1 MLTIEILLLL
11 VFPEKICYITP
22 MFSIHPFRALR
33 PKPELAA
40 EVSSLPYDV
49 MNRTEAAKMAEGKP
63 YSYLRVTRSEIEL
76 PPDTDPHSKEV
87 YEHAKHNLKK
97 MEREGAVFQ
106 EEKPCFY
113 IYRQTMNG
121 REQYG
126 LVACVKADD
135 YFKGTI
141 KKHELTRAE
150 KEEDRLKHI
159 LTTGAQTGPV
169 FLTYRDKGQ
178 FALLKPVIQ
187 KEPIYDFTAEDGIGH
202 TVWIIDNEASI
213 ERFRI
218 SFASL
223 PCTYIADGHHRSAAG
238 TRAAKARAE
247 ENPEHKGNEEYSRFL
262 AILFPS
268 TQLRI
273 LDYNRLVKDLN
284 GKSPKEFL
292 ESISEI
298 CEIEKLPGAAA
309 PQEAK
314 QFSLY
319 LDGSWYSCEFHERH
333 HHKKDPVK
341 NLDVS
346 LLQNM
351 ILKPLLGITNP
362 RTSERIDFVGGIRG
376 LGELQARVDSGECA
390 VAFAMFPTSIDE
402 LMDIA
407 DAGEIMPPKST
418 WFEPKLRDGLLVHLL
433 D

>member
-1 MLTIEILLLL
+1 
-11 VFPEKICYITP
+11 

-40 EVSSLPYDV
+40 EISSLPYDV
-49 MNRTEAAKMAEGKP
+49 MNRDEAAKMAEGKP

-76 PPDTDPHSKEV
+76 PEADPHSKEV
-87 YEHAKHNLKK
+87 YEHAKANLKK
-97 MEREGAVFQ
+97 MEKEGVIFQ

-113 IYRQTMNG
+113 AYRQTMAG

-126 LVACVKADD
+126 LVACVKAED

-141 KKHELTRAE
+141 KKHELTRAD

-178 FALLKPVIQ
+178 FALLKSAIKKTPV
-187 KEPIYDFTAEDGIGH
+187 YDFTAEDGIGH
-202 TVWIIDNEASI
+202 TVWIIDDESAI
-213 ERFRI
+213 ERLRV

-238 TRAAKARAE
+238 ARAAKERE
-247 ENPEHKGNEEYSRFL
+247 GKNPKHEGTEEYSRFL

-268 TQLRI
+268 TQLKI
-273 LDYNRLVKDLN
+273 LDYNRLVKNLN
-284 GKSPKEFL
+284 GKSPEKFL
-292 ESISEI
+292 DELHKI
-298 CEIEKLPGAAA
+298 CEIEKLPSAAA
-309 PQEAK
+309 PQKAK
-314 QFSLY
+314 QFNLY
-319 LDGSWYSCEFHERH
+319 IKGEWYSCEFL
-333 HHKKDPVK
+333 KKFYPKKNPVE

-346 LLQNM
+346 LLQNLV
-351 ILKPLLGITNP
+351 LKPLLGIENP
-362 RTSERIDFVGGIRG
+362 RTSEHIDFVGGIRG

-390 VAFAMFPTSIDE
+390 AAFAMFPTSLDE

-407 DAGEIMPPKST
+407 DANEIMPPKST

>member
-1 MLTIEILLLL
+1 
-11 VFPEKICYITP
+11 
-22 MFSIHPFRALR
+22 
-33 PKPELAA
+33 
-40 EVSSLPYDV
+40 
-49 MNRTEAAKMAEGKP
+49 
-63 YSYLRVTRSEIEL
+63 
-76 PPDTDPHSKEV
+76 
-87 YEHAKHNLKK
+87 
-97 MEREGAVFQ
+97 MEREGAVFL
-106 EEKPCFY
+106 EKEPCFY
-113 IYRQTMNG
+113 VYRQTMEG

-135 YFKGTI
+135 YFKGSI

-159 LTTGAQTGPV
+159 METGAQTGPV

-178 FALLKPVIQ
+178 FALLKPVLHTT
-187 KEPIYDFTAEDGIGH
+187 PIYDFVAEDGIGH
-202 TVWIIDNEASI
+202 TVWIIDDETAI
-213 ERFRI
+213 ERLRI

-223 PCTYIADGHHRSAAG
+223 PCVYIADGHHRSAAG
-238 TRAAKARAE
+238 ARAAEKRAKM
-247 ENPEHKGNEEYSRFL
+247 NKEHKGSEEYNRFL

-268 TQLRI
+268 SQLRI
-273 LDYNRLVKDLN
+273 LDYNRLAKDLN
-284 GKSPKEFL
+284 GKTPEDFL
-292 ESISEI
+292 NALSKS
-298 CEIEKLPGAAA
+298 CEVEKLPGLAA
-309 PQEAK
+309 PQKAK

-319 LDGSWYSCEFHERH
+319 LDGSWYSCRFNEKYSHRIN
-333 HHKKDPVK
+333 PVD

-346 LLQNM
+346 LLQN
-351 ILKPLLGITNP
+351 LVLQPLLEIDDP

-390 VAFAMFPTSIDE
+390 AAFAMFPTSLDE

>member
-1 MLTIEILLLL
+1 
-11 VFPEKICYITP
+11 

-49 MNRTEAAKMAEGKP
+49 MNRDEAAKMAEGKP
-63 YSYLRVTRSEIEL
+63 HSYLRVTRSEIEL
-76 PPDTDPHSKEV
+76 PGVNPHNKEV
-87 YEHAKHNLKK
+87 YEHAKSNLKK
-97 MEREGAVFQ
+97 MEKEGVIFQ

-113 IYRQTMNG
+113 VYRQTMDG

-126 LVACVKADD
+126 LVACVKAED

-141 KKHELTRAE
+141 KKHELTRAD

-178 FALLKPVIQ
+178 FALLKGIIKNTPV
-187 KEPIYDFTAEDGIGH
+187 YDFKTEDDIGH
-202 TVWIIDNEASI
+202 TVWIVDDETTI
-213 ERFRI
+213 ERLRI

-238 TRAAKARAE
+238 ARAAREREGK
-247 ENPEHKGNEEYSRFL
+247 NHEHEGNEEYSRFL

-268 TQLRI
+268 TQLKI
-273 LDYNRLVKDLN
+273 LAYNRLVKNLN
-284 GKSPKEFL
+284 GKTPEEFL
-292 ESISEI
+292 STLSKI

-309 PQEAK
+309 PQKAK
-314 QFSLY
+314 QFNLY
-319 LDGSWYSCEFHERH
+319 IKGQWHSCEFL
-333 HHKKDPVK
+333 KKFYPKKNPVE

-346 LLQNM
+346 LLQNLVLNP
-351 ILKPLLGITNP
+351 ILGIENP
-362 RTSERIDFVGGIRG
+362 RTSDQIDFVGGIRG
-376 LGELQARVDSGECA
+376 LGELQSRVDSGECA
-390 VAFAMFPTSIDE
+390 VAFAMFPTSLDE
-402 LMDIA
+402 LMNIA
-407 DAGEIMPPKST
+407 DANEIMPPKST

>member
-1 MLTIEILLLL
+1 
-11 VFPEKICYITP
+11 

-49 MNRTEAAKMAEGKP
+49 MSRDEAVKMAEGKP

-76 PPDTDPHSKEV
+76 PEAGPHSKEV
-87 YEHAKHNLKK
+87 YEHAKINLKK
-97 MEREGAVFQ
+97 MERDGVIFQ
-106 EEKPCFY
+106 EKEPCFY
-113 IYRQTMNG
+113 VYRQIMDG

-135 YFKGTI
+135 YFKGSV
-141 KKHELTRAE
+141 KKHELTRAD
-150 KEEDRLKHI
+150 KEEDRLNHI

-178 FALLKPVIQ
+178 FALIKPILQ
-187 KEPIYDFTAEDGIGH
+187 KPPIYDFTTEDSIKH
-202 TVWIIDNEASI
+202 TVWIIDDEAAI
-213 ERFRI
+213 ERLRV

-238 TRAAKARAE
+238 ARAAKARAE
-247 ENPEHKGNEEYSRFL
+247 ANPDHKGNEEYSRFL
-262 AILFPS
+262 AIIFPS

-284 GKSPKEFL
+284 EKSAESFL
-292 ESISEI
+292 DGLSEI
-298 CEIEKLPGAAA
+298 CIIEKLSGIAA
-309 PQEAK
+309 PQKAK
-314 QFSLY
+314 QFNLY
-319 LDGSWYSCEFHERH
+319 LKGEWYSCEFYEKFY
-333 HHKKDPVK
+333 HKKDPVE

-346 LLQNM
+346 LLQNLV
-351 ILKPLLGITNP
+351 LKPLLGIEDP
-362 RTSERIDFVGGIRG
+362 RTSQRIDFVGGIRG

-390 VAFAMFPTSIDE
+390 AAFAMFPTSLDE
-402 LMDIA
+402 LMSIA
-407 DAGEIMPPKST
+407 DSDGIMPPKST
-418 WFEPKLRDGLLVHLL
+418 WFEPKLRDGLFVHLL

>member
-1 MLTIEILLLL
+1 
-11 VFPEKICYITP
+11 

-33 PKPELAA
+33 PKPGLAA
-40 EVSSLPYDV
+40 EVSALPYDV
-49 MNRTEAAKMAEGKP
+49 MNRAEAAKMAEGKP
-63 YSYLRVTRSEIEL
+63 NSYLRVTRSEIEL
-76 PPDTDPHSKEV
+76 PDAEPHSKEV
-87 YEHAKHNLKK
+87 YEHARQNLKR
-97 MEREGAVFQ
+97 MEREGIIFQ

-113 IYRQTMNG
+113 VYRQTMNG

-126 LVACVKADD
+126 LVVCVKADD
-135 YFKGTI
+135 YFKDTI

-178 FALLKPVIQ
+178 FALLKPVI
-187 KEPIYDFTAEDGIGH
+187 KEVPIYDFVTEDGIGH
-202 TVWIIDNEASI
+202 TVWIVAEETTI
-213 ERFRI
+213 ERLRI

-238 TRAAKARAE
+238 ARAAKVRAK
-247 ENPEHKGNEEYSRFL
+247 ENSEHKGNEEYNRFM

-268 TQLRI
+268 TQLHI

-284 GKSPKEFL
+284 GQNAKEFL
-292 ESISEI
+292 NTLSGI
-298 CEIEKLPGAAA
+298 CNIEKLPELAA
-309 PQEAK
+309 PQNAK

-319 LDGSWYSCEFHERH
+319 INKEWYICTFNEKYHA
-333 HHKKDPVK
+333 KKDPVK

-346 LLQNM
+346 LLQNL
-351 ILKPLLGITNP
+351 ILKPLLGIDNP

-376 LGELQARVDSGECA
+376 LGELQARVDSGEWA
-390 VAFAMFPTSIDE
+390 VAFAMFPTSLDE
-402 LMDIA
+402 LMEIA

-418 WFEPKLRDGLLVHLL
+418 WFEPKLRDGLLAHLL

>member
-1 MLTIEILLLL
+1 
-11 VFPEKICYITP
+11 

-49 MNRTEAAKMAEGKP
+49 MNRAEAAKMAEGKP

-76 PPDTDPHSKEV
+76 PDADPHSKEV
-87 YEHAKHNLKK
+87 YEHARTNLKK
-97 MEREGAVFQ
+97 MEREGVLFQ
-106 EEKPCFY
+106 EKELCFY
-113 IYRQTMNG
+113 VYRQTMNG

-141 KKHELTRAE
+141 KKHELTRAD

-159 LTTGAQTGPV
+159 LATGAQTGPV

-178 FALLKPVIQ
+178 FALIKPVFQ
-187 KEPIYDFTAEDGIGH
+187 KPPIYDFTAEDGIGH
-202 TVWIIDNEASI
+202 TVWIIDEEAAI
-213 ERFRI
+213 ERLRV

-238 TRAAKARAE
+238 ARAAKARAE
-247 ENPEHKGNEEYSRFL
+247 GNPEHKGNEEYNRFL

-268 TQLRI
+268 AQLQI
-273 LDYNRLVKDLN
+273 MDYNRLVKDLN
-284 GKSPKEFL
+284 GQSAEEFL
-292 ESISEI
+292 NALSKI
-298 CEIEKLPGAAA
+298 CEVEKLPGIEA
-309 PQEAK
+309 PKKAK
-314 QFSLY
+314 RFNIYLKGEWYNCAFYEKYFS
-319 LDGSWYSCEFHERH
+319 
-333 HHKKDPVK
+333 KIDPVK

-346 LLQNM
+346 LLQNL
-351 ILKPLLGITNP
+351 ILEPLLGIKNP

-390 VAFAMFPTSIDE
+390 VAFAMFPTSLDE

>member
-1 MLTIEILLLL
+1 
-11 VFPEKICYITP
+11 

-33 PKPELAA
+33 PKPELVA

-49 MNRTEAAKMAEGKP
+49 MNRAEAAKMAEGKP
-63 YSYLRVTRSEIEL
+63 NSYLRVTRSEIEF
-76 PPDTDPHSKEV
+76 PETTDPHSKEV
-87 YEHAKHNLKK
+87 YEQAKQNLKR
-97 MEREGAVFQ
+97 MEKDGVIFQ
-106 EEKPCFY
+106 DKEPCFY

-178 FALLKPVIQ
+178 FALLKPII
-187 KEPIYDFTAEDGIGH
+187 KKTPIYDFVAEDGIGH
-202 TVWIIDNEASI
+202 TVWIIDDDAVI
-213 ERFRI
+213 ERLRI

-238 TRAAKARAE
+238 ARAARARAE

-268 TQLRI
+268 TQLKI
-273 LDYNRLVKDLN
+273 MDYNRLVKDLN
-284 GKSPKEFL
+284 GKSPEEFL
-292 ESISEI
+292 NALSEV
-298 CEIEKLPGAAA
+298 CDIEKLPGLAA
-309 PQEAK
+309 PQKSK

-319 LDGSWYSCEFHERH
+319 LNGAWHSCVFKHNA
-333 HHKKDPVK
+333 KKEPVE

-351 ILKPLLGITNP
+351 VLKPLLGIDNP
-362 RTSERIDFVGGIRG
+362 RTSSRIDFVGGIRG
-376 LGELQARVDSGECA
+376 LEELQARVDSGECA
-390 VAFAMFPTSIDE
+390 VAFAMYPTSLEE

>member
-1 MLTIEILLLL
+1 
-11 VFPEKICYITP
+11 

-40 EVSSLPYDV
+40 EISSLPYDV
-49 MNRTEAAKMAEGKP
+49 MNREEATKMAEGKP

-76 PPDTDPHSKEV
+76 PKVNPHNKEV
-87 YEHAKHNLKK
+87 YEHAKTNLKK
-97 MEREGAVFQ
+97 MEREGVIFQ
-106 EEKPCFY
+106 EKKPCFY
-113 IYRQTMNG
+113 VYRQTMDG

-126 LVACVKADD
+126 LVACVKAED

-141 KKHELTRAE
+141 KKHELTRAD

-178 FALLKPVIQ
+178 FALLKSVI
-187 KEPIYDFTAEDGIGH
+187 KNTPIYDFTAEDGIEH
-202 TVWIIDNEASI
+202 TAWIVDDETTI
-213 ERFRI
+213 ERLRI

-223 PCTYIADGHHRSAAG
+223 PCAYIADGHHRSAAG
-238 TRAAKARAE
+238 ARAAKARAE
-247 ENPEHKGNEEYSRFL
+247 KNPEHEGNEEYSRFL

-268 TQLRI
+268 TQLKI
-273 LDYNRLVKDLN
+273 LDYNRLVKNLG
-284 GKSPKEFL
+284 GKSPEEFL
-292 ESISEI
+292 NALSKV
-298 CEIEKLPGAAA
+298 CEIEKIPSAAA
-309 PQEAK
+309 PQESK

-319 LDGSWYSCEFHERH
+319 LKGEWYSCDFL
-333 HHKKDPVK
+333 KKFYPKKNPVE

-346 LLQNM
+346 LLQNL
-351 ILKPLLGITNP
+351 ILKPLLGIDNP

-376 LGELQARVDSGECA
+376 LSELQSRVDSGECA
-390 VAFAMFPTSIDE
+390 AAFAMFPTSLDE

-407 DAGEIMPPKST
+407 DADEIMPPKST

>member
-1 MLTIEILLLL
+1 
-11 VFPEKICYITP
+11 

-49 MNRTEAAKMAEGKP
+49 MNRAEAAKMAEGKP

-76 PPDTDPHSKEV
+76 PDVDPHSKEV
-87 YEHAKHNLKK
+87 YEHARLNLKK
-97 MEREGAVFQ
+97 MEREKVIFQ
-106 EEKPCFY
+106 DKEPCFY
-113 IYRQTMNG
+113 VYRQTMNG

-141 KKHELTRAE
+141 KKHELTRAD
-150 KEEDRLKHI
+150 KEEDRFKHI
-159 LTTGAQTGPV
+159 LATGAQTGPV

-178 FALLKPVIQ
+178 FALLKPVFQ
-187 KEPIYDFTAEDGIGH
+187 KAPIYDFVAEDGIGH
-202 TVWIIDNEASI
+202 TVWIMDDEAAI
-213 ERFRI
+213 ERLRV

-238 TRAAKARAE
+238 ARAAKARSE
-247 ENPEHKGNEEYSRFL
+247 ENPEHKGNEEYNRFL

-268 TQLRI
+268 TQLKI
-273 LDYNRLVKDLN
+273 MDYNRLVKDLN
-284 GKSPKEFL
+284 GQSIEEFL
-292 ESISEI
+292 DALSEI
-298 CEIEKLPGAAA
+298 CEIEKLPAIEA
-309 PQEAK
+309 PKQAK
-314 QFSLY
+314 TFNLY
-319 LDGSWYSCEFHERH
+319 LNGQWYSCTFHE
-333 HHKKDPVK
+333 KYFSKIDPVK

-346 LLQNM
+346 LLQN
-351 ILKPLLGITNP
+351 LVLEPLLGIENP

-376 LGELQARVDSGECA
+376 LGALQARVDSGECA

-402 LMDIA
+402 LMDIS

>member
-1 MLTIEILLLL
+1 
-11 VFPEKICYITP
+11 

-49 MNRTEAAKMAEGKP
+49 MSRSEASKMAEGKP

-76 PPDTDPHSKEV
+76 PEAEPHSKEV
-87 YEHAKHNLKK
+87 YEHAKLNLKK
-97 MEREGAVFQ
+97 MERDGVVFQ
-106 EEKPCFY
+106 EKEPCFY
-113 IYRQTMNG
+113 VYRQTMDG

-135 YFKGTI
+135 YFKGSV
-141 KKHELTRAE
+141 KKHELTRAD
-150 KEEDRLKHI
+150 KEEDRLNHI

-178 FALLKPVIQ
+178 FALLKPVLQ
-187 KEPIYDFTAEDGIGH
+187 KTPIYNFIAEDNIRH
-202 TVWIIDNEASI
+202 TIWIIDDEAAI
-213 ERFRI
+213 ERLRV

-238 TRAAKARAE
+238 ARAAKARAE
-247 ENPEHKGNEEYSRFL
+247 ANPEHKGNEEYSRFL

-284 GKSPKEFL
+284 GKSAEEFL
-292 ESISEI
+292 DDISEI
-298 CEIEKLPGAAA
+298 CNIEKLSGIAA
-309 PQEAK
+309 PQKAK
-314 QFSLY
+314 QFNLY
-319 LDGSWYSCEFHERH
+319 LKGEWYGCEFHEKFYHR
-333 HHKKDPVK
+333 KDPVE

-346 LLQNM
+346 LLQN
-351 ILKPLLGITNP
+351 LVLEPLLGIEDP
-362 RTSERIDFVGGIRG
+362 RTSQRIDFVGGIRG

-390 VAFAMFPTSIDE
+390 VAFALFPTSLDE

-407 DAGEIMPPKST
+407 DAGGIMPPKST

>member
-1 MLTIEILLLL
+1 
-11 VFPEKICYITP
+11 
-22 MFSIHPFRALR
+22 
-33 PKPELAA
+33 
-40 EVSSLPYDV
+40 
-49 MNRTEAAKMAEGKP
+49 MAEGKQ

-76 PPDTDPHSKEV
+76 PDADPHSKEV
-87 YEHAKHNLKK
+87 YEHARLNLKK
-97 MEREGAVFQ
+97 MEREGVIFQ
-106 EEKPCFY
+106 EKDPCFY
-113 IYRQTMNG
+113 VYRQTMNG

-141 KKHELTRAE
+141 KKHELTRAD

-178 FALLKPVIQ
+178 FALIKPVLQ
-187 KEPIYDFTAEDGIGH
+187 KPPIYDFTAEDGIGH
-202 TVWIIDNEASI
+202 TVWIIDDEVAI
-213 ERFRI
+213 ERLRV

-238 TRAAKARAE
+238 ARAAKTRSE
-247 ENPEHKGNEEYSRFL
+247 KNPEHKGNEEYSRFL

-268 TQLRI
+268 TQLQI
-273 LDYNRLVKDLN
+273 MDYNRLVKDLN
-284 GKSPKEFL
+284 GQSAEEFL
-292 ESISEI
+292 NALSGI
-298 CEIEKLPGAAA
+298 CEIEKLPGIAA
-309 PQEAK
+309 PQKAK
-314 QFSLY
+314 QFNLY
-319 LDGSWYSCEFHERH
+319 LKGEWYNCAFHERH
-333 HHKKDPVK
+333 FSKIDPVK

-346 LLQNM
+346 ILQNL
-351 ILKPLLGITNP
+351 ILRPLLGIEDP
-362 RTSERIDFVGGIRG
+362 RTSNRIDFVGGIRG
-376 LGELQARVDSGECA
+376 LGELQARVDSGECIA
-390 VAFAMFPTSIDE
+390 AFAMFPTSLDE

>member
-1 MLTIEILLLL
+1 
-11 VFPEKICYITP
+11 

-49 MNRTEAAKMAEGKP
+49 MNRAEAVKMAEGKP
-63 YSYLRVTRSEIEL
+63 NSYLRVTRAEIEL
-76 PPDTDPHSKEV
+76 PETNPHSKEV
-87 YEHAKHNLKK
+87 YEHAKLNLKR
-97 MEREGAVFQ
+97 MEREGVIFQ
-106 EEKPCFY
+106 EKKPCFY
-113 IYRQTMNG
+113 VYRQTMDG

-126 LVACVKADD
+126 LVACVKAED
-135 YFKGTI
+135 YFKGAI
-141 KKHELTRAE
+141 KKHELTRAD

-159 LTTGAQTGPV
+159 LATNAQTGPV

-178 FALLKPVIQ
+178 FVLLKPTIT
-187 KEPIYDFTAEDGIGH
+187 KTPIYDFIAEDGIGH
-202 TVWIIDNEASI
+202 TVWLIDDETVM
-213 ERFRI
+213 ERLRI

-238 TRAAKARAE
+238 ARAAKVKAE
-247 ENPEHKGNEEYSRFL
+247 KNPNHGGNEEYSRFL

-268 TQLRI
+268 TQLKI

-284 GKSPKEFL
+284 GKSAKEFL
-292 ESISEI
+292 NSLSET
-298 CEIEKLPGAAA
+298 CSIEKLPGSAA
-309 PQEAK
+309 PQKAK
-314 QFSLY
+314 QFCLY
-319 LDGSWYSCEFHERH
+319 LMGEWYSCEFL
-333 HHKKDPVK
+333 KKFYPKKNPVE

-346 LLQNM
+346 LLQNL
-351 ILKPLLGITNP
+351 ILKPLLGIDNP

-390 VAFAMFPTSIDE
+390 VAFAMFPTSLDE